1 MRSIFI
7 TSTVD
12 SGNSYPSL
20 SVCHLSDCLSL
31 SNDAWFVFRV
41 CLYLP
46 ASASLFYLCQFRR
59 RDRGIMLSASRRDAT
74 RHPRQLLS
82 NAGPVF
88 QLTLFSWQHQTVYV
102 LSAKVMSK
110 QTPLDGKCN
119 KENYNFAKNWWKVK
133 AAKAPVPTLLNSS
146 LSNVW
151 KLQQTHTDFFC
162 QTVDMASTFLVQKV
176 WIYIVPTL
184 FRPGFSV
191 LTDRAGYCGTKVF
204 CLEIQH
210 ACKIERRS
218 KHKWTEAWNEITSV
232 EPTHECS
239 SDGIMPKRS
248 FNSAFNKRKGHFS
261 FLLMGQWVDLYPN
274 SIHFSISSSL
284 GYQDYWLVLVIATS
298 TLTGQKDPIIYD
310 QAGVNQETDFTHTK
324 SSCPGIIADAD
335 GTKCFL
341 VLDLC

>member
-151 KLQQTHTDFFC
+151 KLQQTHTDFFLPDC
-162 QTVDMASTFLVQKV
+162 WYGLDLS
-176 WIYIVPTL
+176 
-184 FRPGFSV
+184 G
-191 LTDRAGYCGTKVF
+191 
-204 CLEIQH
+204 
-210 ACKIERRS
+210 S
-218 KHKWTEAWNEITSV
+218 KS
-232 EPTHECS
+232 
-239 SDGIMPKRS
+239 
-248 FNSAFNKRKGHFS
+248 
-261 FLLMGQWVDLYPN
+261 LDLY
-274 SIHFSISSSL
+274 SSNTVQARLLCTNWQSWLLWDQSL
-284 GYQDYWLVLVIATS
+284 LSWNTTCLQNRTEVKT
-298 TLTGQKDPIIYD
+298 Q
-310 QAGVNQETDFTHTK
+310 VNWSMEWNHVCWTHPWVQFRWDNAK
-324 SSCPGIIADAD
+324 
-335 GTKCFL
+335 KKL
-341 VLDLC
+341 